1 MKKQFT
7 LVELLVVIAIIAILA
22 AMLMPA
28 IGKAVDVAQ
37 ATSCTNNMK
46 QIGVA
51 NMTFITDNDQK
62 VAGAYYY
69 RSDDSDFR
77 FYYFDALYKYLND
90 IRAYECPVNANSLSR
105 DKRNLTRELNDTDF
119 PENPDNKNNYLWRYS
134 YGSNVDTTSKMIRN
148 VDKGGYEDYKTPT
161 AVSYINRLSDYKKPT
176 KAIRAVESVATYRE
190 PSGTDAEKAA
200 DINNNFIRV
209 NSHNDT
215 YNALF
220 MDGHVEA
227 MQNKYSAGDYG
238 KYWKPE
244 GN

>member
-77 FYYFDALYKYLND
+77 YYYFDALYKYIND

-119 PENPDNKNNYLWRYS
+119 PENPDNKN
-134 YGSNVDTTSKMIRN
+134 
-148 VDKGGYEDYKTPT
+148 
-161 AVSYINRLSDYKKPT
+161 YKKPT

-215 YNALF
+215 YSALF

>member
-28 IGKAVDVAQ
+28 VGKAVDIAQ

-51 NMTFITDNDQK
+51 NMSFITDNDQK

-69 RSDDSDFR
+69 RSDDPNTKY
-77 FYYFDALYKYLND
+77 YYFDALYKYIND

-105 DKRNLTRELNDTDF
+105 NKRLLNIELNDTDF
-119 PENPDNKNNYLWRYS
+119 PENPDNKDNYLWRYS

-148 VDKGGYEDYKTPT
+148 VTKGGYEDYKTAT
-161 AVSYINRLSDYKKPT
+161 EVSYINRLSDYKKPT
-176 KAIRAVESVATYRE
+176 KAIRVVEAVATYKE
-190 PSGTDAEKAA
+190 PSGTDSEKATS
-200 DINNNFIRV
+200 INGFIRT
-209 NSHNDT
+209 NSHNDS

-227 MQNKYSAGDYG
+227 MQNKYNENDYG

-244 GN
+244 GK

>member
-7 LVELLVVIAIIAILA
+7 LVELLVVVAIIAILA

-28 IGKAVDVAQ
+28 IGKAVDVAE
-37 ATSCTNNMK
+37 ATNCTNNMK

-69 RSDDSDFR
+69 RSDDTDTKY
-77 FYYFDALYKYLND
+77 YYFDALYKYIND

-105 DKRNLTRELNDTDF
+105 DKRLLNRELNDTDF
-119 PENPDNKNNYLWRYS
+119 PENPDKTSDYLWRYS
-134 YGSNVDTTSKMIRN
+134 YGSNVDTMSKMIRN
-148 VDKGGYEDYKTPT
+148 VTKGGYEDYKTSAEVT
-161 AVSYINRLSDYKKPT
+161 YINRLSDYKKPT
-176 KAIRAVESVATYRE
+176 KAIRAVEASATYKE
-190 PSGTDAEKAA
+190 PSGTDSEKANI
-200 DINNNFIRV
+200 INGFLRTNV
-209 NSHNDT
+209 HNGS

-227 MQNKYSAGDYG
+227 LQSKFNGDNYG